1 MRRPQSALPLARALA
16 LVGVLPVLAACS
28 SLKDAGV
35 PSDCYVPQDERIS
48 RLDLQHLADTLAA
61 DLCPGQG
68 GRQRGGDAMALA
80 ATGSDAPVPL
90 LVPDMVDVQSLQA
103 DALGLSFGDL
113 FRASISR
120 VCKQPVLHPELSAR
134 LSLSSAGLNALT
146 RDATGART
154 RTYAAATAIVSTYSV
169 QDTRLTVIAR
179 KIDIASSAVLQ
190 VSVQSVV
197 FGCRKTM
204 FGKPEF
210 VYRYES
216 GK

>member
-1 MRRPQSALPLARALA
+1 
-16 LVGVLPVLAACS
+16 
-28 SLKDAGV
+28 
-35 PSDCYVPQDERIS
+35 
-48 RLDLQHLADTLAA
+48 
-61 DLCPGQG
+61 
-68 GRQRGGDAMALA
+68 
-80 ATGSDAPVPL
+80 
-90 LVPDMVDVQSLQA
+90 
-103 DALGLSFGDL
+103 
-113 FRASISR
+113 

-197 FGCRKTM
+197 FGCRKTI